1 MTRKRED
8 TRAARPPR
16 PTTTKQSPINDPLVP
31 RDIVNEILPTKYRL
45 KCKNYKQKEFSNLI
59 TDKEIVI
66 ATGPAGVGKSYV
78 AIARAFELLQNTSNQ
93 YKHIVLINPA
103 VEAEEKYGFMPGT
116 LREKLDPFV
125 GSSIDIIDKIVG
137 VEKRIK
143 LEEEG
148 VIVVGALGFIRGKTI
163 DNTILIMEEAQN
175 MSPHQMKTLL
185 TRIGANSK
193 FIISGDLD
201 QSDRYSDYKQS
212 GLYDVVNRHK
222 NIDQFGFM
230 VFNESD
236 IVRNPLITLIL
247 NNYKKVEEV
256 INPKLPEPPKSRI
269 IKEGGIIPSQKK
281 NKSRLMVRLKLW
293 FRKNFKW

>member
-31 RDIVNEILPTKYRL
+31 RDIVNEILPTKHRL

-59 TDKEIVI
+59 TDKESVS

-137 VEKRIK
+137 IEKRIK

-185 TRIGANSK
+185 TRIGTNSK

-247 NNYKKVEEV
+247 NNYKKVEEP
-256 INPKLPEPPKSRI
+256 IKPKLPEPPKSRI

-281 NKSRLMVRLKLW
+281 NKSRFMIRLKLW